1 MAARNTPGRTL
12 PLIDSGR
19 ERCVTNPIDSNT
31 YYEFLD
37 ETFVCCGSQ
46 QFRARCKAHH
56 ERQGC
61 MFCEYDPYAKCEC

>member
-1 MAARNTPGRTL
+1 MTKP
-12 PLIDSGR
+12 
-19 ERCVTNPIDSNT
+19 VDSNT
-31 YYEFLD
+31 FYEFLD